1 MAELLSLIVKS
12 LQAALG
18 FAVLWFLISPLIA
31 VVWPYIWPFLLLGL
45 VLAVAEMLDQIE
57 KRLERAKGKNR

>member
-1 MAELLSLIVKS
+1 VAELLSLIVKS